1 MIIEGNKVVN
11 WPGIIKHSGD
21 AELIYVSGQAEW
33 DSDADLHASEYDESD
48 YLVDASGKLF
58 SLTARENNH
67 VEPRPSGESI
77 ALQEILGLIKAHAAQ
92 KGSCCVAKLYAPTIA
107 DAFKIIESL
116 DET

>member
-1 MIIEGNKVVN
+1 MIIKGNKVVN

-21 AELIYVSGQAEW
+21 AELIYVSDQAEW
-33 DSDADLHASEYDESD
+33 DSDADLHSSEYDESD
-48 YLVDASGKLF
+48 YLVDSSGKLF